1 MAKKK
6 LPAIGYDINDY
17 AAINPLIT
25 DNGNSS
31 KVRHVLD
38 LLSGVVTDFD
48 AQLGYPLTAGKAEG
62 LSLILETCR
71 LALLHMDAGVPGGDH
86 E

>member
-1 MAKKK
+1 MAKKR

-25 DNGNSS
+25 DSGHSG

-71 LALLHMDAGVPGGDH
+71 LALMHMDAGVPGGDH

>member
-1 MAKKK
+1 MSKKK

-17 AAINPLIT
+17 AVINPLIT
-25 DNGNSS
+25 DSGHTG
-31 KVRHVLD
+31 KVRDVLE

-48 AQLGYPLTAGKAEG
+48 AQLGCPLTAEKAQG

-71 LALLHMDAGVPGGDH
+71 LALMHMDAGVPGGHH